1 MEYETKIRGGEN
13 QMWRRRKSHGVG
25 PELDAALRS
34 QRVEPREEFV
44 EGLSRRVLAEP
55 LTVRR
60 AWSGMAFA
68 AAVSTLILG
77 MFASFGGLS
86 YAASGADGA
95 YHAAKQV
102 AVKHTLKVSVHKSS
116 AAAQYAPTPKP
127 HKKHKKSHPVAGV
140 KASTGVAGAS
150 AGVSTGKT
158 LPFTGLSLLTT
169 LILSLALI
177 VVGVALRRRE
187 REN

>member
-1 MEYETKIRGGEN
+1 
-13 QMWRRRKSHGVG
+13 MWRRRKSYGTG
-25 PELDAALRS
+25 PELEAALRS

-55 LTVRR
+55 PAARR
-60 AWSGMAFA
+60 AWSRVAFA
-68 AAVSTLILG
+68 AAVSTFILG
-77 MFASFGGLS
+77 TFASFGGLS
-86 YAASGADGA
+86 YAASGAAGA

-102 AVKHTLKVSVHKSS
+102 AVEHTLKVSVHKSS
-116 AAAQYAPTPKP
+116 AADEYAPMPKP

-140 KASTGVAGAS
+140 KASTGVAGVS

-177 VVGVALRRRE
+177 AAGVALRRRE

>member
-1 MEYETKIRGGEN
+1 
-13 QMWRRRKSHGVG
+13 MWKRRKSYGVSQ
-25 PELDAALRS
+25 ELDAALRS
-34 QRVEPREEFV
+34 QRAAPREEFV
-44 EGLSRRVLAEP
+44 DGLSRRVLAEP
-55 LTVRR
+55 LTPRK
-60 AWSGMAFA
+60 AWSSVAFA
-68 AAVSTLILG
+68 AALSTFILG

-86 YAASGADGA
+86 YAASGAADA
-95 YHAAKQV
+95 YDAAKQV

-116 AAAQYAPTPKP
+116 AADQYAPTPKP

-140 KASTGVAGAS
+140 NARTGVAGAT

-177 VVGVALRRRE
+177 VVGVALRWRE